1 MNLDKYKTIVFDCDG
16 VILDSNKVKTDAFY
30 QAALLHG
37 QDAAQAMVEY
47 HVERGGVS
55 RFKKFEWFVNVYQN
69 GDGDIEQLLDSYA
82 EHVKNGLLNCDIA
95 DGLSELREKTPD
107 ATWLVASGGAQSE
120 LREVFSTRDL
130 KHMFN
135 GGIFGSPDTKE
146 EILERELNGSK
157 LPALFIGDS
166 KYDYKASCAFG
177 LDFIFLTQWTEVKDY
192 TQWAEKNNLKTMLNL
207 KQLLN

>member
-16 VILDSNKVKTDAFY
+16 VILDSNKVKTEAFY
-30 QAALLHG
+30 QATLVHG
-37 QDAAQAMVEY
+37 QDAAQAMVDY

-55 RFKKFEWFVNVYQN
+55 RFKKFEWFVNSYLN
-69 GDGDIEQLLDSYA
+69 GDGDLQQLLDSYA
-82 EHVKNGLLNCDIA
+82 EHVRNGLLNCEIA
-95 DGLSELREKTPD
+95 AGLSDLRNKTPD

-120 LREVFSTRDL
+120 LRDVFSARGLSD
-130 KHMFN
+130 MFD

-166 KYDYKASCAFG
+166 KYDYQASDAFD

-192 TQWAEKNNLKTMLNL
+192 IQWTEENKLKTLLNL
-207 KQLLN
+207 KQLLD